1 VTYETTV
8 GTDGTYSVDTETETP
23 TSGTFP
29 TNLDDNDTIAV
40 TVTDEGGNQDTAVVN
55 IDTEAPM
62 IDDENTNDAT
72 PTITGV
78 GEPGETLTVELDTD
92 GDGIVD
98 VTYETAV
105 ASDGTYSVD
114 PDSDT
119 PTTGLFPTDLVNDD
133 VIGVTVT
140 DAGGNQDTADISIVQ
155 VADLAIAKSVAG
167 DPILTEL
174 GNYVVTFEVVVEN
187 TGTVD
192 LASLSLLETLSTQ
205 FGPAF
210 VDASNLTLVGSP
222 SDPVSNITLDSAGW
236 NGSTATEIIADS
248 AATRLATG
256 DSFTLQ
262 FDVEVDPREISA
274 ALVSQIE
281 GSASGVD
288 ASGNPI
294 LDSAGNQI
302 IGSDL
307 SDSGTDPGTS
317 NPDDPSDQGTS
328 DDPTLFDPPPVPLS
342 AISGTVFQDDNNDGF
357 QQLGEGGIGGVIL
370 TLTGTDVFGD
380 AVSIQTTTDATG
392 RYVFAALNAGEYSIT
407 QTQPDGFTDGIDID
421 SNGLVTPI
429 NDVLSNISLGF
440 GETISSATF
449 AERQPGA
456 SGNPPTLPGLP
467 PIAWTKA

>member
-1 VTYETTV
+1 
-8 GTDGTYSVDTETETP
+8 
-23 TSGTFP
+23 
-29 TNLDDNDTIAV
+29 
-40 TVTDEGGNQDTAVVN
+40 
-55 IDTEAPM
+55 M
-62 IDDENTNDAT
+62 
-72 PTITGV
+72 
-78 GEPGETLTVELDTD
+78 
-92 GDGIVD
+92 
-98 VTYETAV
+98 
-105 ASDGTYSVD
+105 
-114 PDSDT
+114 
-119 PTTGLFPTDLVNDD
+119 
-133 VIGVTVT
+133 
-140 DAGGNQDTADISIVQ
+140 
-155 VADLAIAKSVAG
+155 
-167 DPILTEL
+167 
-174 GNYVVTFEVVVEN
+174 
-187 TGTVD
+187 
-192 LASLSLLETLSTQ
+192 
-205 FGPAF
+205 
-210 VDASNLTLVGSP
+210 
-222 SDPVSNITLDSAGW
+222 
-236 NGSTATEIIADS
+236 
-248 AATRLATG
+248 ATG

-449 AERQPGA
+449 AERQTGA

-467 PIAWTKA
+467 PIANTPIGNSAGSFVSASGSIYSGVPINSNADSLSLDSTRPITGGYSYSIDGPKLSRPLIWSLADNPQLTSPTGNSTYRVWLDGPINSGQTATVQIIRDSDFQNIDVQAIRQAISVAVKSYDGPGLLSFNGRTLTYQSTDGQLMSPLNIEMPVEGASPDEMFDLHNSGNSEITPENLPADQSASEASEKEQDSSVRIDLGVSFLKRFTNWLSPSNHIES